1 MRLESGEENLGTLM
15 AAESEASTGGGV
27 GGEGSLIPPL
37 NFAMV
42 DRGIYRSGSPT
53 AENLGF
59 LDALNLR
66 SIV

>member
-1 MRLESGEENLGTLM
+1 MTRLEATEEENQSTSM
-15 AAESEASTGGGV
+15 AESEMAT
-27 GGEGSLIPPL
+27 LIPPP

-42 DRGIYRSGSPT
+42 DRGIYRSGFPS

>member
-1 MRLESGEENLGTLM
+1 MGLES
-15 AAESEASTGGGV
+15 AERQEA
-27 GGEGSLIPPL
+27 LIPPA
-37 NFAMV
+37 NFAAV
-42 DRGIYRSGSPT
+42 DRGIYRSGFPA